1 MATFQTDLEI
11 RDEGDGS
18 RRLSASFPYNSNAV
32 IDAGGNGR
40 RPRKGRFAPG
50 AFSFA
55 INDPGR
61 DVHLLVGHS
70 FDKPLASKNA
80 GTLAFRDSD
89 KALALEATITAELQE
104 ASWWRDFAAA
114 YAAGLIGGISPGFRI
129 APSDIVPG
137 AEKTE
142 DESPSQGKALIRTI
156 FATILFE
163 MSLVTRPA
171 YPETGVAVREVSERG
186 RVNWRWK

>member
-11 RDEGDGS
+11 RDGGDGS

-32 IDAGGNGR
+32 INAGGNGR
-40 RPRKGRFAPG
+40 RPRKERFAPG

-55 INDPGR
+55 VNDPGR
-61 DVHLLVGHS
+61 DIHLLVGHS

-89 KALALEATITAELQE
+89 KALTLEATITPELQE

-114 YAAGLIGGISPGFRI
+114 YAAGFIGGISPGFRI
-129 APSDIVPG
+129 APSHIVPG
-137 AEKTE
+137 AEK
-142 DESPSQGKALIRTI
+142 
-156 FATILFE
+156 
-163 MSLVTRPA
+163 
-171 YPETGVAVREVSERG
+171 
-186 RVNWRWK
+186 